1 MLVMP
6 MTFEMQGITVREPRF
21 QALGFFFVFNGL
33 HSIARRESVQALCS
47 GLFMG
52 F

>member
-6 MTFEMQGITVREPRF
+6 ESSKTLGITVLEPRF

-33 HSIARRESVQALCS
+33 HSIVRRESVQALCS
-47 GLFMG
+47 GLFRG